1 MLSLGTK
8 KKTIVV
14 DQNTLIKS
22 KFLSRSIDT
31 ITRKDGF
38 LMEKLSGH
46 RIIQVEWV
54 YAAAAQI
61 AGNSNSE
68 IGDNMAEKPW
78 HLKREVAFL

>member
-1 MLSLGTK
+1 LLSLGTK

-68 IGDNMAEKPW
+68 IGDNMKPW
-78 HLKREVAFL
+78 HLKREVAYL